1 MSRRITA
8 LIFSILLIVTP
19 GFAVAQGDRGPVT
32 GLDLPRYVS
41 LKGSKGNVRRGP
53 SFGHPIDWVFVRR
66 GMPLRVT
73 AEYDVW
79 RRVEDHE
86 GEGGWIH
93 STQISGVRTAL
104 VRDDG
109 LVLRE
114 RPTDRGR
121 PLAELGE
128 GVIVRL
134 DECQGDWCIVQI
146 NGIEGWAP
154 ARTMWA
160 TGR

>member
-1 MSRRITA
+1 MSA
-8 LIFSILLIVTP
+8 ILLIAP
-19 GFAVAQGDRGPVT
+19 SFGMAEGDKGPVT
-32 GLDLPRYVS
+32 GLDIPRYVS

-53 SFGHPIDWVFVRR
+53 SFGHRIDWVFVRR

-104 VRDDG
+104 VRAET
-109 LVLRE
+109 LTLRE
-114 RPTDRGR
+114 RPAERAR
-121 PLAELGE
+121 PLAELTP

-134 DECQGDWCIVQI
+134 DRCEGDWCVVQI
-146 NGIEGWAP
+146 NGIEGWAL
-154 ARTMWA
+154 ADDLWA
-160 TGR
+160 TPR